1 MFDRQQLLKIITG
14 QRNDL
19 AARLVRGAMSA
30 LTPVYRSVVA
40 IRNRR
45 FDQDQGQR
53 ILKAEIPV
61 ISVGN
66 LTTGGT
72 GKTPMVIFV
81 AQFLRSLGKRVVIV
95 SRGYQGSQHA
105 NTGRNDEA
113 LEMEIRLPDVPHMQD
128 PDRIRMI
135 QVATEELMSEVAV
148 LDDGFQHRQAHR
160 DLDIVLIDAT
170 EPFGFGRLLPR
181 GLLREPIESLARA
194 DVVVITRCQLADQTS
209 ISNIEK
215 RIRAVHS
222 DVLIVKAET
231 VTRRWLQYDGSETA
245 IDGLKV
251 PVFAFCGIGNPAG
264 FAGTLG
270 RLGVDVV
277 GEGVGVHSQG
287 LGQNWSQSISR
298 FTSLCIVNRLA
309 DRIGRPA
316 AERPNRIGFGVNAG
330 WREIGLQQ
338 ACTGSVDSKFAKVC
352 GLATGKLSLSR
363 TRFLFYDTMSYINPL
378 CGRSGIIQL

>member
-1 MFDRQQLLKIITG
+1 MFDRQQLLKIIAG

-19 AARLVRGAMSA
+19 VARLVRGLLST
-30 LTPVYRSVVA
+30 LTPVYRSVIA

-53 ILKAEIPV
+53 IRRAEIPV

-81 AQFLRSLGKRVVIV
+81 AQHLRSIGKRVVIV

-105 NTGRNDEA
+105 DTGRNDEA
-113 LEMEIRLPDVPHMQD
+113 LEMEIRLPDVPHLQD
-128 PDRIRMI
+128 PDRIQMVD
-135 QVATEELMSEVAV
+135 VATRELMSEVAV

-181 GLLREPIESLARA
+181 GLLREPIKSLARA
-194 DVVVITRCQLADQTS
+194 DVIVVTRCQLSDPPS
-209 ISNIEK
+209 IAAIEK
-215 RIRAVHS
+215 KIRSVHP

-231 VTRRWLQYDGSETA
+231 VTRRWLQHDGQETSV
-245 IDGLKV
+245 DGLKV

-264 FAGTLG
+264 FMGTLG
-270 RLGVDVV
+270 RLGMDVV
-277 GEGVGVHSQG
+277 GEREFEDHHVY
-287 LGQNWSQSISR
+287 SR
-298 FTSLCIVNRLA
+298 EDLESLAAAAREANAQALVCTHKDLVKIGVNRFQDLPIYA
-309 DRIGRPA
+309 LVIDLQVVSGDQQLKDRI
-316 AERPNRIGFGVNAG
+316 E
-330 WREIGLQQ
+330 
-338 ACTGSVDSKFAKVC
+338 SVV
-352 GLATGKLSLSR
+352 T
-363 TRFLFYDTMSYINPL
+363 
-378 CGRSGIIQL
+378 

>member
-245 IDGLKV
+245 IDGLKA

-264 FAGTLG
+264 FAGTLDQ
-270 RLGVDVV
+270 LGVEVV
-277 GEGVGVHSQG
+277 GDRVFEDHHVY
-287 LGQNWSQSISR
+287 SR
-298 FTSLCIVNRLA
+298 EDLESLAAAAREAGAKALVCTHKDLVKIGVNRFQDLPVYA
-309 DRIGRPA
+309 LLIDLQIVSGDQQLKDRIESVVASAQAGGR
-316 AERPNRIGFGVNAG
+316 
-330 WREIGLQQ
+330 
-338 ACTGSVDSKFAKVC
+338 
-352 GLATGKLSLSR
+352 
-363 TRFLFYDTMSYINPL
+363 
-378 CGRSGIIQL
+378 